1 MRNFFI
7 ILSLFIF
14 VGNTAWG
21 YYDFTVP
28 YDEYERFKE
37 FYDAKNEF
45 WRYLDPWKEDEEPVI
60 ELKNINRMHNE
71 RKVIIKDE
79 NADDDVII
87 IQ

>member
-1 MRNFFI
+1 MRKFLL
-7 ILSLFIF
+7 ILSLISFM
-14 VGNTAWG
+14 GNSALA

-45 WRYLDPWKEDEEPVI
+45 WRYLDPWREENEPVI

-71 RKVIIKDE
+71 RKVIMKDE
-79 NADDDVII
+79 NAEEDVII